1 MNSTL
6 ESVVPLAMFFSE
18 KNNVGVFWTD
28 QVRKI
33 YDKKYLT
40 QRHGQKQR
48 TLTEIQILRFDTQ
61 ISTWKDFLVWGILI
75 QINYENQLKML
86 GKSSN
91 NQNGHLRWF
100 FHQASDPPLMD
111 IISRPFSTPL
121 FFFCNW
127 ILHIWN
133 RFYTSKISLLSP
145 LIIGSKLTFISSSG
159 HWLPTIEPCSKS
171 SQLLYIHN
179 IKPKLSA
186 KHVFT
191 VREWF

>member
-1 MNSTL
+1 MLNR
-6 ESVVPLAMFFSE
+6 ESEIEVWSRFVSNLWYELNPRVRCAFGNVFSE

-33 YDKKYLT
+33 YDEKYLT

-86 GKSSN
+86 GKGSN

-111 IISRPFSTPL
+111 TISRHFFTAL

-127 ILHIWN
+127 ILHRWN
-133 RFYTSKISLLSP
+133 GFYTWSQSKISLLSP
-145 LIIGSKLTFISSSG
+145 LIIS
-159 HWLPTIEPCSKS
+159 
-171 SQLLYIHN
+171 
-179 IKPKLSA
+179 
-186 KHVFT
+186 
-191 VREWF
+191 

>member
-86 GKSSN
+86 GKGSN

-121 FFFCNW
+121 FSFAIESYIYMKQ
-127 ILHIWN
+127 ILHLVSVKNI
-133 RFYTSKISLLSP
+133 
-145 LIIGSKLTFISSSG
+145 TF
-159 HWLPTIEPCSKS
+159 KS
-171 SQLLYIHN
+171 SHN
-179 IKPKLSA
+179 WFKIDILRPS
-186 KHVFT
+186 T
-191 VREWF
+191 VDRHN